1 MFRLKILALL
11 GGFWGGVMG
20 MAGLTAAMAQDAA
33 DIIVLNADIR
43 TVDPAKPR
51 ADALA
56 VKDGR
61 FIAVGRAEFITDLR
75 GPATQVIDAGGR
87 TLIPG
92 IADAHAH
99 LLQGAELYRGVD
111 LFGMKDLSSWLE
123 AIRKKDRELPK
134 GVWMI
139 GGRWDSTAHVPT
151 RQDLD
156 AIAPDRPIALYDTD
170 YHTLWVNSKALEL
183 AGVDKNVQAPAGG
196 EVGRD
201 KKGELSG
208 ILKETA
214 TQLIMSSPAFK
225 NAQSPKVVDY
235 AKVVQHYNSLGI
247 TSVHD
252 MFDNLDDYEKL
263 LKDNTYNLR
272 VWYGFM
278 APTDAAAMRPES
290 FAAFAE
296 KQKSLNDEAKARE
309 EKEGLGPK
317 YRFGYLKYF
326 IDGTLAFY
334 TAALNE
340 PYSDRHDGFTGNTV
354 QSPEQLNTIVT
365 NANNA
370 GFPVAVHAIG
380 DRGVDLAL
388 DAFAQSPEKRG
399 KFNRI
404 EHIEVY
410 SKGTARRFY
419 ELGVVAS
426 MQPDHAIDGD
436 FQEARLGRERL
447 PRSYAWQSI
456 LTNGGML
463 VLGSDWPTAKESPM
477 LQLGDAVMRQRH
489 GKEWYGENA
498 LSFDEALYAYTQAP
512 AIISGWQDELG
523 SISVGKLADFV
534 ILQGKIQDN
543 PMTDIR
549 GWKVDQTWFAGKKVY
564 ERIK

>member
-1 MFRLKILALL
+1 MFRLKTLALL
-11 GGFWGGVMG
+11 GGVLGSLTGI
-20 MAGLTAAMAQDAA
+20 AGLTTAMAQEA
-33 DIIVLNADIR
+33 DVIVLNADIR

-75 GPATQVIDAGGR
+75 GPETQVVDARGR

-92 IADAHAH
+92 LADAHTH
-99 LLQGAELYRGVD
+99 LVLGSELHRGVD

-123 AIRKKDRELPK
+123 AIRKKHKELPK
-134 GVWMI
+134 GAWLV
-139 GGRWDSTAHVPT
+139 GGRWDSTVHVPT

-156 AIAPDRPIALYDTD
+156 SVVSDRPVALIDRD
-170 YHTLWVNSKALEL
+170 YHTVWVNSKALEL
-183 AGVDKNVQAPAGG
+183 AGISRNTQSPEGGEIVRDKNG
-196 EVGRD
+196 EPTGV
-201 KKGELSG
+201 
-208 ILKETA
+208 LKEEA
-214 TQLIMSSPAFK
+214 LHLVMDSPAFK
-225 NAQSPKVVDY
+225 KAQFSNTADF
-235 AKVVQHYNSLGI
+235 AKVVQHFNSLGV

-252 MFDNLDDYEKL
+252 MSGDINDYEKL
-263 LKDNTYNLR
+263 LKDNKYNMR

-278 APTDAAAMRPES
+278 APITEEATRPAT
-290 FAAFAE
+290 FAAYAAKKKQLNKEAVERE
-296 KQKSLNDEAKARE
+296 KI
-309 EKEGLGPK
+309 EGMGPK

-334 TAALNE
+334 TAALNQ
-340 PYSDRHDGFTGNTV
+340 PYADRHDGFTGQTV
-354 QSPEQLNTIVT
+354 QSPEHLNMLVT
-365 NANNA
+365 NGNNA

-388 DAFAQSPEKRG
+388 DAFAQSPDGHG

-410 SKGTARRFY
+410 AKGVARRFY

-436 FQEARLGRERL
+436 FQEVRLGKERL

-477 LQLGDAVMRQRH
+477 LQLGDAVLRQRH

-498 LSFDEALYAYTQAP
+498 LNFDEALYAYTQAP

-549 GWKVDQTWFAGKKVY
+549 DWKVDQTWFAGKKVY